1 MSDKKRLASAIAAF
15 AVVATVFLTGPAWAA
30 PHSSPG
36 VEVQVPGTVADVLGK
51 LRKMVADNGM
61 MVMGELHQ
69 GKVLSMTGLKV
80 SSETVFVGN
89 PNVGKKL
96 FSADPAAGLVVP
108 IRINIYATAGG
119 QTVVSY
125 IPPSKLLAAFHNPTI
140 DQGAKMLD
148 EKLGNL
154 TGMLAK

>member
-1 MSDKKRLASAIAAF
+1 MFDNKRLARAF
-15 AVVATVFLTGPAWAA
+15 AALAVVSTVSLTGPAWAA

-36 VEVQVPGTVADVLGK
+36 VEVQVPGTVPAVLGR
-51 LRKMVADNGM
+51 LQKMVADNGM

-108 IRINIYATAGG
+108 IRVNIYATASG

-125 IPPSKLLAAFHNPTI
+125 IPPSKLLGAFHNPTI
-140 DQGAKMLD
+140 DQVAKMLD
-148 EKLGNL
+148 QKLAKL